1 MTENQKHK
9 HDIMKIVEKAW
20 YQSKKFLAFLI
31 VESMLFT
38 MAVLALKW
46 QANLGWPLSTFML
59 AIVLIMG
66 FIAVAFN
73 LQQSKVDSFVR
84 VAALAAGKTPKSIS
98 DRMEVS
104 VEDSEEGGSDEP
116 NEES

>member
-9 HDIMKIVEKAW
+9 HEIMKIVEKAW
-20 YQSKKFLAFLI
+20 FQSKKFLAFI
-31 VESMLFT
+31 TIEAMLFT

-59 AIVLIMG
+59 AIVLVMG

-73 LQQSKVDSFVR
+73 LSQAKTDSFVR
-84 VAALAAGKTPKSIS
+84 VAALAAGKVPKNIM

-104 VEDSEEGGSDEP
+104 VDQPEDADTSTRD
-116 NEES
+116 